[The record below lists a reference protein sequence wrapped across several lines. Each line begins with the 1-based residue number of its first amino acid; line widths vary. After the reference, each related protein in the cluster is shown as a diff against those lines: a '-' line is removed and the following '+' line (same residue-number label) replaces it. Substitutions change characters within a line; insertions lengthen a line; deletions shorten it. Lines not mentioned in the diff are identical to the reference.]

1 MYEDKLAR
9 GLFYDKTKNHGHS
22 NTINKAIVNEVAE
35 NLSDPIA
42 IFYSNKPNSIVA
54 LYDINSLN
62 GNWVMIAL
70 EPKQN
75 NRRIYINAITTIFAR
90 NDNSYYTNSIQSGM
104 LVYYDDEKREKL
116 AEHLLSESVSFSL
129 LASSVLTKSDIIN
142 KNVRNN
148 QNIILH
154 KTGVLSFTSELDNLA
169 AEFDY
174 YDEFKISAIL
184 MFDLLYCRTACAY
197 AMDFLS
203 Y

>member
-1 MYEDKLAR
+1 
-9 GLFYDKTKNHGHS
+9 
-22 NTINKAIVNEVAE
+22 
-35 NLSDPIA
+35 
-42 IFYSNKPNSIVA
+42 
-54 LYDINSLN
+54 
-62 GNWVMIAL
+62 MIAL

-90 NDNSYYTNSIQSGM
+90 DDNSYYTNSIQSGM

-129 LASSVLTKSDIIN
+129 LASRVLTNSDIIN
-142 KNVRNN
+142 KNVKNN

-203 Y
+203 H